1 MGIMIGNLIIALWV
15 VILVVIIV
23 IAFIVLVINRGI
35 AAHRLKVGAGMEE
48 LIGRTAEVLI
58 ALEPKGTV
66 LIEGERW
73 SAISEAGRVEPG
85 EEVIITKVEG
95 LKLYVNKKQ

>member
-1 MGIMIGNLIIALWV
+1 MGIVIGNVIIALWV
-15 VILVVIIV
+15 VILIGICV
-23 IAFIVLVINRGI
+23 IALIVFIVQRSIL
-35 AAHRLKVGAGMEE
+35 AHRLQVGAGREE

-66 LIEGERW
+66 FIEGERW

-95 LKLYVNKKQ
+95 LTLYVNKKQ